1 MGKVA
6 LKILG
11 LKDEEFYEVN
21 RKSHGIFTIP
31 DSKKLVSSLFIFRA
45 WANIL

>member
-1 MGKVA
+1 

-21 RKSHGIFTIP
+21 KT
-31 DSKKLVSSLFIFRA
+31 DSLMRFLPFQIAK
-45 WANIL
+45 N